1 MKSTLLV
8 RWVLGSG
15 VCLGAL
21 LAVPGAIAQEE
32 SPLDP
37 PISTAEPAP
46 EPDPTAVVVPTET
59 LADPSEPVVEELPAP
74 AAEPNSL
81 EGTTL
86 EEPAEAPAT
95 AASPEPAIAQ
105 DTVPEDLPEAPPSP
119 EPLPKAAPADQP
131 AESADSAEPPVGDA
145 SENSVEGS
153 QPTDSSADNLEDLDD
168 LDPQALVRQQMLIEG
183 DRLYLGGQIA
193 EAEKRYRAAKPPFE
207 NEQEASTRTEAIT
220 DPAALSPAGRVYWR
234 EAQAG
239 YEKGLADATMIPL
252 SLLVEESPAF
262 VPGQLLY
269 AEVLQSRDRPEE
281 ALVVLERA
289 TALYPEQPDLLKAK
303 IALLASQKKWLDA
316 SLAARQFALLNP
328 THPEAAAFEE
338 AADEN
343 LQKFRSWLKREL
355 TGNTI
360 ANVVTGALGY
370 ALTGSLFGPISAIE
384 STALMLQG
392 ESGVGERASESI
404 KRQVELVDDPEI
416 VAYISE
422 LGQRFAQVAGRKD
435 FEYEFYVVMDE
446 SLNAFALPGGKIFI
460 NLGAIAET
468 RSEAELA
475 GLMAHEM
482 SHAVLSHGFQ
492 LVTSGNLTANIVQY
506 LPLGGTIANLI
517 VLDYSRDME
526 RQADILGT
534 RMLASAG
541 YAADGM
547 RNLMVSLATQEKG
560 TPFPWLSSHPVSRD
574 RVRYLEQLIQ
584 ENGYNRYAYEGVERH
599 LAMQAKA
606 REILTARQKKTENDA
621 QEQTNQAPDTSAP
634 SETEPPTEGGET
646 RNP

>member
-21 LAVPGAIAQEE
+21 LAVPGAIAQEN
-32 SPLDP
+32 SPDP
-37 PISTAEPAP
+37 ALTTTEPVPAL
-46 EPDPTAVVVPTET
+46 DPTAVVVPTET
-59 LADPSEPVVEELPAP
+59 IAAPGEPVAEELPAP
-74 AAEPNSL
+74 AAAPNSF
-81 EGTTL
+81 EA
-86 EEPAEAPAT
+86 PAEAPAT

-105 DTVPEDLPEAPPSP
+105 EDPAPENLPTAPPSP
-119 EPLPKAAPADQP
+119 EPLPEAAPADPP
-131 AESADSAEPPVGDA
+131 ADAADSAEPPVGDA
-145 SENSVEGS
+145 SENSVEGP
-153 QPTDSSADNLEDLDD
+153 QPTDNSADNLEDLDD

-207 NEQEASTRTEAIT
+207 NEQEASTRAEAIT

-269 AEVLQSRDRPEE
+269 AEVLQSRDRPQD
-281 ALVVLERA
+281 ALAVLERA
-289 TALYPEQPDLLKAK
+289 TTLYPDQPDLLKAK
-303 IALLASQKKWLDA
+303 VALLASQKKWLDA

-338 AADEN
+338 AADDN

-446 SLNAFALPGGKIFI
+446 GLNAFALPGGKIFV

-506 LPLGGTIANLI
+506 LPLGGTIANLL

-547 RNLMVSLATQEKG
+547 RNLMVSLAAQDKG

-606 REILTARQKKTENDA
+606 QEILAARQKKTENDT
-621 QEQTNQAPDTSAP
+621 QEQTNPAPETSAP